1 MRYTD
6 PDFSILQQ
14 EITPREMQQLT
25 ETVEMLSRFKGLPN
39 YEWLN
44 QTLTELKVR
53 FGLEGTAKDSVAFAH
68 NDNLV
73 GLRWFEPL
81 FQAINSKRVVAV
93 MYHRF
98 GKPERQR
105 VIHPYQLRQ
114 YNYRWYLVGREDCLR
129 ERHRQV
135 VLPIDRMSDV
145 KTLDDVEFR
154 PESAYQIERHFNNN
168 VGESVLP
175 EGKVEVV
182 RVKAWSYAADYM
194 ETKPIHFS
202 QRVIDEN
209 DNVNENGEAYKKFE
223 WRVQVNEEL
232 VQQLLVYADQ
242 SEILQPESLKNKIS
256 ERAKAILE
264 ANDRN

>member
-1 MRYTD
+1 MPSNKNAYLRYKVLDECFRDWRRRYTWKRLLEAVNSELD
-6 PDFSILQQ
+6 RHSYTPVSVSTIRADVEFLKSEEGGGIPWRRCATATRCICAISTPISPSCNK
-14 EITPREMQQLT
+14 ITPREMQQLT

-73 GLRWFEPL
+73 GLRWLEPL

-98 GKPERQR
+98 GKLERQR

-129 ERHRQV
+129 ERHRLV

-168 VGESVLP
+168 VGT
-175 EGKVEVV
+175 VV
-182 RVKAWSYAADYM
+182 
-194 ETKPIHFS
+194 
-202 QRVIDEN
+202 N
-209 DNVNENGEAYKKFE
+209 C
-223 WRVQVNEEL
+223 
-232 VQQLLVYADQ
+232 
-242 SEILQPESLKNKIS
+242 
-256 ERAKAILE
+256 
-264 ANDRN
+264 